1 MKSVC
6 RVALLATVA
15 VVVAAPSFAEAAQAT
30 QPPAAQQPP
39 AAPQPTPKPT
49 EPEPKD
55 PTYEETVVV
64 TGSRAEQKLADSP
77 ATMTV
82 IGAREIETA
91 ASQNFAD
98 LL

>member
-15 VVVAAPSFAEAAQAT
+15 AVAAAPSFAAAPQAT
-30 QPPAAQQPP
+30 QPPATQQPP
-39 AAPQPTPKPT
+39 APQPTPNPP

-64 TGSRAEQKLADSP
+64 TGSRAAQKLADSP

-82 IGAREIETA
+82 IGAQEIRNLEI
-91 ASQNFAD
+91 FR
-98 LL
+98 LYP